1 MANLVG
7 QKLGK
12 YELVERMAQGG
23 MAEVY
28 RAFQPG
34 VERYV
39 ALKVLHS
46 HLAEA
51 ENFVA
56 RFHRE
61 ARAIGRLQ
69 HPHIVRIMEVGSEG
83 EHDYIVMEFVQGGTI
98 GAALKIAGKLP
109 LHEVLQI
116 GAQLADALR
125 SAHAQGITH
134 RDIKPSNI
142 LFADDTHSQAILTD
156 FGLASLADDTQSNLT
171 ITGAMVGT
179 PTYMSPEA
187 VLGEPCDARS
197 DLYSLGVVLYE
208 MVTGKPPYT
217 ANTPYSMMMKQTTEP
232 LPSPRT
238 LDPTVPEVVET
249 LLLKALAKDP
259 IERFQSAAE
268 LVGALNHAQ
277 QLLCGE
283 QASQNPIYLRVP
295 TASPATLQTAPDP
308 ASAWVSLSLALSG
321 IVIVALLTVELLLH
335 L

>member
-1 MANLVG
+1 
-7 QKLGK
+7 
-12 YELVERMAQGG
+12 MAQGG

-39 ALKVLHS
+39 AIKVLHS

-69 HPHIVRIMEVGSEG
+69 HPHIVRIMEVGNEG

-109 LHEVLQI
+109 ACEVLQI

-125 SAHAQGITH
+125 SAHAQGIIH

-142 LFADDTHSQAILTD
+142 LFAGDTHSQAILTD
-156 FGLASLADDTQSNLT
+156 FGLASLADDAQSNLT

-238 LDPTVPEVVET
+238 LDPAVPEVVET

-268 LVGALNHAQ
+268 LAGALNRAQ

-283 QASQNPIYLRVP
+283 QASQNPTYSRVC
-295 TASPATLQTAPDP
+295 TASPPTLQTAPEL
-308 ASAWVSLSLALSG
+308 AGAWVSLSLALSG
-321 IVIVALLTVELLLH
+321 IVIAALLTVELLLH